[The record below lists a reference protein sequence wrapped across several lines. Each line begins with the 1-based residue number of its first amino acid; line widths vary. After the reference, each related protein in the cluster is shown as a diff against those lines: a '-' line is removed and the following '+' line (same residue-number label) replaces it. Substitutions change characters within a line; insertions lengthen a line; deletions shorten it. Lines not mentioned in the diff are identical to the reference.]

1 MPSRMSLSHS
11 GSIHV
16 VTNDARFS
24 RGLLSSSSSSW
35 MIWYAASLE
44 MDFCPSSYLHACH
57 HHTR

>member
-1 MPSRMSLSHS
+1 MSLSHS